1 MSRAVRW
8 SERWFQRALWLVAV
22 LFALF
27 LNGLGGLVVNDLP
40 RVEGT
45 LSREQFI
52 DPQALARI
60 RAAQQSQQDALQANT
75 DALQQA
81 RLQLKVAQSN
91 TAAAMQT
98 FSNWLATRHA
108 TAQAAQDPELIRR
121 TQELDALKATELAA
135 RQRTLVLEQ
144 QALRLNQ
151 SMDASQRQ
159 LGRLQDT
166 AMTRL
171 TAAQRHRELVVFL
184 YRLALLLPLLLLAA
198 WLFAR
203 KRGSL
208 YWPFVWGFI
217 FFALFAFFF
226 ELVPYLP
233 SYGGYV
239 RYLVGILLTVVIGV
253 YAIRALQRYLERQRA
268 QEQMPDPQRR
278 EQLSYELVLARLAKK
293 VCPGCERSVDL
304 GNTGN
309 NFCEH
314 CGIGLFDTCSHCH
327 ARKSAF
333 VHFCP
338 NCGTAAQ
345 PAVR

>member
-1 MSRAVRW
+1 MSRGVRW

-27 LNGLGGLVVNDLP
+27 LNGLGGLIVNDLP

-45 LSREQFI
+45 LTREQFI

-81 RLQLKVAQSN
+81 RLQFKVAQSN

-98 FSNWLATRHA
+98 FSNWLATRHV

-135 RQRTLVLEQ
+135 RQRTLTLEQ
-144 QALRLNQ
+144 QVLQLNQ
-151 SMDASQRQ
+151 SMDASQRA
-159 LGRLQDT
+159 LARLQDS
-166 AMTRL
+166 ADTRL
-171 TAAQRHRELVVFL
+171 IAAQRHRELVVFL
-184 YRLALLLPLLLLAA
+184 YRLVLLLPLLLLAA

-217 FFALFAFFF
+217 FFALFAFFV

-268 QEQMPDPQRR
+268 QEQMPDLQRR
-278 EQLSYELVLARLAKK
+278 EQLSYDLVLTRLAKK
-293 VCPGCERSVDL
+293 VCPGCERTIDP
-304 GNTGN
+304 GATGN

-314 CGIGLFDTCSHCH
+314 CGIGLFDICGQCH
-327 ARKSAF
+327 TRKSAF

-338 NCGTAAQ
+338 GCGASAQ
-345 PAVR
+345 PSVR

>member
-1 MSRAVRW
+1 MSRGVRW

-27 LNGLGGLVVNDLP
+27 LNGLGGLIVNDLP
-40 RVEGT
+40 RAGGT
-45 LSREQFI
+45 LTREQFI
-52 DPQALARI
+52 DPQVLARI
-60 RAAQQSQQDALQANT
+60 RAAQQSQQDALQSDS
-75 DALQQA
+75 DALQQS
-81 RLQLKVAQSN
+81 RLQFKVAQSN

-121 TQELDALKATELAA
+121 TRELDALKASELAA
-135 RQRTLVLEQ
+135 RQRTLTLEQ
-144 QALRLNQ
+144 QVLQLNQ
-151 SMDASQRQ
+151 AMDASRHE
-159 LGRLQDT
+159 LGRLQD
-166 AMTRL
+166 AAEVRL
-171 TAAQRHRELVVFL
+171 LAARRHRELVVFL
-184 YRLALLLPLLLLAA
+184 YRLVLLLPLLLLAA

-217 FFALFAFFF
+217 FFALFAFFV

-239 RYLVGILLTVVIGV
+239 RYLVGILLTVMIGV
-253 YAIRALQRYLERQRA
+253 YAIRALQRYLERQRT

-278 EQLSYELVLARLAKK
+278 EQLSYDLVLTRLAKK
-293 VCPGCERSVDL
+293 VCPGCERTIDP
-304 GNTGN
+304 GATGN

-314 CGIGLFDTCSHCH
+314 CGIGLFDICGQCH
-327 ARKSAF
+327 TRKSAF

-338 NCGTAAQ
+338 GCGAPAQ
-345 PAVR
+345 SVVR

>member
-1 MSRAVRW
+1 MSRGVRW

-27 LNGLGGLVVNDLP
+27 LNGLGGLIVSDLP

-45 LSREQFI
+45 LTREQVI

-60 RAAQQSQQDALQANT
+60 RAAQHSQQDALQSDS
-75 DALQQA
+75 DALQQS
-81 RLQLKVAQSN
+81 RLQFKVAQSN

-135 RQRTLVLEQ
+135 RQHTLTLEQ
-144 QALRLNQ
+144 QVLQLNQ
-151 SMDASQRQ
+151 AMDASRRE
-159 LGRLQDT
+159 LSRLQD
-166 AMTRL
+166 AADVRL
-171 TAAQRHRELVVFL
+171 LAARRHRELVVFL
-184 YRLALLLPLLLLAA
+184 YRLVLLLPLLLLAA

-217 FFALFAFFF
+217 FFALFSFFV

-278 EQLSYELVLARLAKK
+278 EQLSYDLVLTRLAKK
-293 VCPGCERSVDL
+293 VCPGCERTIDS
-304 GNTGN
+304 GASGN

-314 CGIGLFDTCSHCH
+314 CGIGLFDTCGQCH
-327 ARKSAF
+327 TRKSAF

-338 NCGTAAQ
+338 GCGTPAQ
-345 PAVR
+345 PSVR

>member
-1 MSRAVRW
+1 MSRGVRW

-27 LNGLGGLVVNDLP
+27 LNGLGGLIVNDLP

-60 RAAQQSQQDALQANT
+60 RAAQQSQQDALQANA

-81 RLQLKVAQSN
+81 RLQFKVAQSN

-98 FSNWLATRHA
+98 FSNWLATRHV
-108 TAQAAQDPELIRR
+108 TAQAAQDPVLIRR
-121 TQELDALKATELAA
+121 TRELDALKSTELAA
-135 RQRTLVLEQ
+135 RQRTLTLEQ
-144 QALRLNQ
+144 QALQLNQ
-151 SMDASQRQ
+151 AMGASQRG
-159 LGRLQDT
+159 LGRLQDI
-166 AMTRL
+166 ADTRL
-171 TAAQRHRELVVFL
+171 VAARRHRELVVFL
-184 YRLALLLPLLLLAA
+184 YRLVLLLPLLLLAA

-203 KRGSL
+203 KRRSL

-217 FFALFAFFF
+217 FFALFAFFV

-268 QEQMPDPQRR
+268 QEQMPDLQRR
-278 EQLSYELVLARLAKK
+278 EQLSYDLVLTRLAKK
-293 VCPGCERSVDL
+293 VCPGCERTVDP
-304 GNTGN
+304 GTTAN

-314 CGIGLFDTCSHCH
+314 CGIGLFDTCGHCR

-338 NCGTAAQ
+338 NCGTPAQ
-345 PAVR
+345 PSVR